1 MTEVAASE
9 YPMFDKHTEALEVG
23 FIDNMKIPLKRLFSV
38 KVLISLILAIV
49 SLILIMYVI
58 DIVLQKLASSGMTIS
73 FPLLCLLML
82 SIPAWTISFASA
94 TLLERKRKLNASG
107 TAGILGRYVGTV
119 IAGTILMTIIYA
131 VVYGVWYW
139 SYGNLDLDLVSSY
152 LIMVSF
158 VALAAA
164 LALFFNA
171 IFVHASAFTY
181 LVLFILMPVLA
192 FLLGPYFG
200 NMDMQ
205 EVTSYMPLVDTIATT
220 ATDGFGGGTLFT
232 VSFVLKSSPPI
243 LADVSGSV
251 VLSVGWALIF
261 VALAIIVQY
270 RREAKYEQQ

>member
-23 FIDNMKIPLKRLFSV
+23 FIDNMKIPLKRLFSL

-49 SLILIMYVI
+49 SLIAILFVI
-58 DIVLQKLASSGMTIS
+58 EFVMQKVAASGMTIN

-82 SIPAWTISFASA
+82 SIPAWTISFSSS
-94 TLLERKRKLNASG
+94 TLLEKKRKLNASG

-119 IAGTILMTIIYA
+119 MAGIILMTIIYA
-131 VVYGVWYW
+131 VVYGIWYW
-139 SYGNLDLDLVSSY
+139 SYGNVDLDLVNSY

-164 LALFFNA
+164 LALFFNT

-181 LVLFILMPVLA
+181 LFLFILIPVLA
-192 FLLGPYFG
+192 FLIGPYLG
-200 NMDMQ
+200 IMQMQ
-205 EVTSYMPLVDTIATT
+205 EVSSYMPLIDTIATT
-220 ATDGFGGGTLFT
+220 ATDGFGGGTVLT

-251 VLSVGWALIF
+251 VLSIGWALIF

-270 RREAKYEQQ
+270 RREAKNEQQ

>member
-9 YPMFDKHTEALEVG
+9 YPMFDKHTEALEIG
-23 FIDNMKIPLKRLFSV
+23 FIDNMKIPLKRLFSL
-38 KVLISLILAIV
+38 KVLISLVLAIV
-49 SLILIMYVI
+49 SLIAIMYIIEFVM
-58 DIVLQKLASSGMTIS
+58 QKVAASGMTIN

-82 SIPAWTISFASA
+82 SIPAWTISFASS

-119 IAGTILMTIIYA
+119 IAGTILMTIVYA
-131 VVYGVWYW
+131 AVYGIWYW
-139 SYGNLDLDLVSSY
+139 SYGNIDLDLVNSY

-158 VALAAA
+158 VVLAAA
-164 LALFFNA
+164 LALFFNS

-181 LVLFILMPVLA
+181 LVLFILIPVLA
-192 FLLGPYFG
+192 FLIGPYFG
-200 NMDMQ
+200 IMQMQ
-205 EVTSYMPLVDTIATT
+205 EVSSYMPLIDTIATT
-220 ATDGFGGGTLFT
+220 ATDGFGGGTVLT
-232 VSFVLKSSPPI
+232 ASFVLKSSPPI

-261 VALAIIVQY
+261 VALTIIVQY